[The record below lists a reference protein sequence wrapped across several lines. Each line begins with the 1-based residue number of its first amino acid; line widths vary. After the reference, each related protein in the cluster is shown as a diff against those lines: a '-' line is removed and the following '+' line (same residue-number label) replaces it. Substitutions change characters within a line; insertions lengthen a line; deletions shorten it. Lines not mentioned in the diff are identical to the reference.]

1 MRVWEGQGFFTVE
14 VRHEELDKEM
24 ERKELL

>member
-14 VRHEELDKEM
+14 VRHEGLDKGM
-24 ERKELL
+24 ERKEPL